1 MSQSEYCKYYE
12 AQRGGEI
19 PVFRGGVQTGA
30 GLGDILRGI
39 FRFLTPLALRGM
51 QTFAGNTLAAAQAGV
66 PLGQAAKSA
75 IMPTISAVAGSAA
88 PAVSRIIN
96 AVAPG
101 IVAGGNPS
109 GSRATQQTGSGTLFD
124 GENGI
129 PTTPKAISQ
138 YKRSGPP
145 AVGFKPKSKRR
156 KTDGSPDHT
165 AIHYNF

>member
-12 AQRGGEI
+12 SQRGGEI

-30 GLGDILRGI
+30 GLGDILRGL

-51 QTFAGNTLAAAQAGV
+51 QTFAGNTLAATQAGM
-66 PLGQAAKSA
+66 PLGLAAKSA
-75 IMPTISAVAGSAA
+75 ILPTISAVAGNAA
-88 PAVSRIIN
+88 PAISRIIN

-101 IVAGGNPS
+101 IIPGGNPS
-109 GSRATQQTGSGTLFD
+109 GSRTTQQTGNGTLFD

-129 PTTPKAISQ
+129 PTTKKAIDQ

-156 KTDGSPDHT
+156 KTAGTVEDT
-165 AIHYNF
+165 LKHYNF

>member
-12 AQRGGEI
+12 SQRGGEI
-19 PVFRGGVQTGA
+19 PVFRGGIQTGA
-30 GLGDILRGI
+30 GLGDILRGL

-51 QTFAGNTLAAAQAGV
+51 QTFAGNTLAATQAGM
-66 PLGQAAKSA
+66 PLGLAAKSA
-75 IMPTISAVAGSAA
+75 ILPTISAVAGSAA
-88 PAVSRIIN
+88 PAISRIIN

-101 IVAGGNPS
+101 IIPGGNPS
-109 GSRATQQTGSGTLFD
+109 GSRTTQQSGNGTLFD

-129 PTTPKAISQ
+129 PTTKKAIDQ

-156 KTDGSPDHT
+156 KTAGSSEHT
-165 AIHYNF
+165 TTHYNF